1 MALAILADRDLSHPR
16 LECVFTTDEEI
27 GLLGAEALDT
37 SSLDGAYLINIDSEE
52 EGIFTVSCAGGMRSE
67 CILPLTYQETEGI
80 RCTLAVEGLLGGH
93 SGVEIHK
100 EHGNSNILMGRLLC
114 ALEEEIDFRL
124 ESLMGG
130 LMDNAIPRETKAV
143 LYVKEEEIAR
153 FEEFRQTWETILQ
166 KEFRA
171 SDPGIFLTL
180 RQEGFRK
187 GRAMSPKSASLL
199 LYLLHMVPNGVVRN
213 SVEIENLVQTS
224 LNLGILKTGEDAAH
238 VIFSVRSSVDTEKA
252 ELGNRLRHCVEF
264 LGGTYQESGSYPG
277 WEYKKD
283 SLLRDT
289 LVRVYQRLYEKTPRV
304 EAIHAGLEC
313 GIFSGKMEGLDC
325 ISMGPDLYD
334 IHTPKERL
342 SISSVERVYH
352 FLLEVL
358 KELR

>member
-1 MALAILADRDLSHPR
+1 MKKLDHLKPAEVFRYFEDLCAIPHGSGNTRAISDYCMKFAESHHLFARQDDAWNVIIKKEASPGYENAPAVILQGHLDMVCEKEAGCPIDFQTDGLDLAVDGDLVYAKGTTLGGDDGIAIAMALAILADRDLSHPR

-143 LYVKEEEIAR
+143 LYVK
-153 FEEFRQTWETILQ
+153 
-166 KEFRA
+166 
-171 SDPGIFLTL
+171 
-180 RQEGFRK
+180 
-187 GRAMSPKSASLL
+187 
-199 LYLLHMVPNGVVRN
+199 
-213 SVEIENLVQTS
+213 
-224 LNLGILKTGEDAAH
+224 
-238 VIFSVRSSVDTEKA
+238 
-252 ELGNRLRHCVEF
+252 
-264 LGGTYQESGSYPG
+264 
-277 WEYKKD
+277 
-283 SLLRDT
+283 
-289 LVRVYQRLYEKTPRV
+289 
-304 EAIHAGLEC
+304 
-313 GIFSGKMEGLDC
+313 
-325 ISMGPDLYD
+325 
-334 IHTPKERL
+334 
-342 SISSVERVYH
+342 
-352 FLLEVL
+352 
-358 KELR
+358 

>member
-1 MALAILADRDLSHPR
+1 
-16 LECVFTTDEEI
+16 
-27 GLLGAEALDT
+27 
-37 SSLDGAYLINIDSEE
+37 
-52 EGIFTVSCAGGMRSE
+52 
-67 CILPLTYQETEGI
+67 
-80 RCTLAVEGLLGGH
+80 
-93 SGVEIHK
+93 
-100 EHGNSNILMGRLLC
+100 MGRLLC